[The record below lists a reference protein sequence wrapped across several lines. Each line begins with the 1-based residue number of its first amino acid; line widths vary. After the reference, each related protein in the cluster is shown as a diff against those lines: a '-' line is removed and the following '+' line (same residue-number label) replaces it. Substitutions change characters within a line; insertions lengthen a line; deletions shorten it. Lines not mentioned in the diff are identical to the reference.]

1 MYAMCYLFR
10 EKGKYIAS
18 VSSLLKISQQYPVPT
33 ILASDLPSVHWHCS
47 KQPKHSK
54 LEIMGYVPYSTCTN
68 DDSQHLLDDTK
79 LWLD

>member
-33 ILASDLPSVHWHCS
+33 ILASDLPSLHCS
-47 KQPKHSK
+47 KQPKYSK
-54 LEIMGYVPYSTCTN
+54 LEIMAYVPYSSLPVQMMT
-68 DDSQHLLDDTK
+68 LDTY
-79 LWLD
+79 